1 MTKTIDKV
9 YDENL
14 IEALKKLPFPIRDE
28 KHNLNIVL
36 LEEDVRKDQN
46 RFEHVS
52 KVHHKLKIRDIESIP
67 ESIKKKPILLKD
79 SGREQTYNYYLKRKG
94 DRKTGPSSLCTQPHS
109 EICCFAACG
118 WHTSREISSS
128 LLDFSTF

>member
-1 MTKTIDKV
+1 MTKRIDKV

-94 DRKTGPSSLCTQPHS
+94 DRYHFIKISIKIIDYERRIAKIKTIFLTKV
-109 EICCFAACG
+109 
-118 WHTSREISSS
+118 
-128 LLDFSTF
+128 LK

>member
-1 MTKTIDKV
+1 MTKRIDKV

-14 IEALKKLPFPIRDE
+14 IEALKKLPFPLRDE

-67 ESIKKKPILLKD
+67 KNIRKNPILKKD
-79 SGREQTYNYYLKRKG
+79 SRKNTFNYYLKRKG
-94 DRKTGPSSLCTQPHS
+94 DPYHFIKISLEMVDFEKRIAKIKTIFLTKV
-109 EICCFAACG
+109 
-118 WHTSREISSS
+118 
-128 LLDFSTF
+128 LK